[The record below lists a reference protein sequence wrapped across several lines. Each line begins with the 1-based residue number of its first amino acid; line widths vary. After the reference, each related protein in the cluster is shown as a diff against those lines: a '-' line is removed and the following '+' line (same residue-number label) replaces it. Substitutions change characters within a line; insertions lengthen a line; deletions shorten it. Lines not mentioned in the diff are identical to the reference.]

1 MKNKFY
7 PKSFEPG
14 FGYDS
19 VADTILNTPLI
30 LLTDNGETTGVGSKT
45 ASDLLS
51 DQVIVENALDKNRE
65 TRLIEHFISM
75 GFFHFRIKKYIEIR
89 VADSVPLDRALGY
102 VALLKGIVY
111 SDENLLKLEN
121 ELAAVDSAETI
132 QQAVEAIEVD
142 GYDAKI
148 YGEKTAAEWAAH
160 LLELA
165 LSQLSET
172 DKEYLERVRAFWSI
186 G

>member
-1 MKNKFY
+1 M
-7 PKSFEPG
+7 
-14 FGYDS
+14 
-19 VADTILNTPLI
+19 
-30 LLTDNGETTGVGSKT
+30 
-45 ASDLLS
+45 
-51 DQVIVENALDKNRE
+51 
-65 TRLIEHFISM
+65 
-75 GFFHFRIKKYIEIR
+75 
-89 VADSVPLDRALGY
+89 PLDRALGY

-172 DKEYLERVRAFWSI
+172 DKEYLERVRAFWSV